1 MSALLDALRRPSIT
15 NEPPTAK
22 EQWRNDMAVLLVAL
36 VALLLGWSIR
46 NAVVDARSQFSLGP
60 DLPALEYPRS
70 WLQQGKEG
78 LIFQAIDPASASTF
92 DARLS
97 VAVQEGVEEQ
107 ALEMAEMTWPL
118 QRSKEFQWFRHLS
131 TRPVTGPDDRPA
143 LLVEYAYVA
152 DPTRASGGNGLPV
165 VVRAQDLLF
174 LASEGPDARLVAV
187 TVAADAGEWDEHADQ
202 FQAIFQSLGVKEGAQ

>member
-97 VAVQEGVEEQ
+97 VAVQEEVEEQ

-174 LASEGPDARLVAV
+174 LAGEGPDARLVAV

>member
-131 TRPVTGPDDRPA
+131 TMSVTGPDDRPA

-174 LASEGPDARLVAV
+174 LAGEGPDARLVAV

>member
-1 MSALLDALRRPSIT
+1 MSALLDALRRPSVT

-22 EQWRNDMAVLLVAL
+22 EQWRNDIAVLLVAL

-46 NAVVDARSQFSLGP
+46 NAVVDARSQLSLGEG
-60 DLPALEYPRS
+60 LPTLEYPRS
-70 WLQQGKEG
+70 WLQQGGEG
-78 LIFQAIDPASASTF
+78 LLFQAVDPASTSTF

-97 VAVQEGVEEQ
+97 VALREVSEEQ

-131 TRPVTGPDDRPA
+131 TTPVTGPEGRPA

-174 LASEGPDARLVAV
+174 LAGEAPDIRLVVV

-202 FQAIFQSLGVKEGAQ
+202 FQAIFQSLGVKEGGQ